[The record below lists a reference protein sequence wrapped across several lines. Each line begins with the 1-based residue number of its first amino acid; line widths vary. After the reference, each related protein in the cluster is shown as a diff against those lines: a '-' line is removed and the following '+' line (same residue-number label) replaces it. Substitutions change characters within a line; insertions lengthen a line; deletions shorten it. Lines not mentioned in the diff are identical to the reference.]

1 MINELLNQPGLPI
14 GLVIGLIVGALGM
27 LAALMALDALE
38 DRALGRS
45 EPPAKPTV
53 PPALQANGWG
63 DAKYTPSARA
73 DMRSRPR

>member
-1 MINELLNQPGLPI
+1 MQNLLTQPEFLLGL
-14 GLVIGLIVGALGM
+14 LVAFVAGALGM
-27 LAALMALDALE
+27 LAALMAFDALE

-45 EPPAKPTV
+45 KPPAKPTV

-63 DAKYTPSARA
+63 DAKYNPSARA